1 MKKGTKM
8 LLFALCVGAILFS
21 AFINTTIKGWVY
33 EYIVVPELNTQE
45 NEEEY
50 SDSLF
55 YTTVGM
61 VLLNNLIP
69 FTLGAAIGL
78 YAIL

>member
-1 MKKGTKM
+1 M
-8 LLFALCVGAILFS
+8 LTFFLCVGAILFS

-33 EYIVVPELNTQE
+33 EYIVSPELEHAET
-45 NEEEY
+45 EEEY
-50 SDSLF
+50 SDSIY

-78 YAIL
+78 YSIL